1 MKIKEFILNYEKVY
15 GRYEC
20 ELFLPHVSGEIPVRR
35 FTVKGIREAIK
46 SLKDLSVKFNLSE
59 LKMSDFE
66 NETQAAEDLYKE
78 LNLIISANY

>member
-20 ELFLPHVSGEIPVRR
+20 EVFLPHVSEELPVRR
-35 FTVKGIREAIK
+35 FTVKGIRDVIK
-46 SLKDLSVKFNLSE
+46 SIKDLSVKFNLSD
-59 LKMSDFE
+59 LKMRDFE
-66 NETQAAEDLYKE
+66 NETQAAEDLYRE